1 MTSAPFASPV
11 ADALDYARRELAV
24 LYGERLSGVL
34 LYGSHAR
41 GEARPDSD
49 VDVLVLLEGEVDVYA
64 EIKRQSAL
72 AMELLVRFGIDV
84 SLHVRSA
91 ADYARRRTPF
101 LEEVASYALP
111 L

>member
-1 MTSAPFASPV
+1 MTPAPFASPV

-49 VDVLVLLEGEVDVYA
+49 VDVLVLLEGEVDAYA
-64 EIKRQSAL
+64 EIKRQSVL
-72 AMELLVRFGIDV
+72 AMELLVRFGVDV
-84 SLHVRSA
+84 SMRPRSSA
-91 ADYARRRTPF
+91 HYEQRQTPF